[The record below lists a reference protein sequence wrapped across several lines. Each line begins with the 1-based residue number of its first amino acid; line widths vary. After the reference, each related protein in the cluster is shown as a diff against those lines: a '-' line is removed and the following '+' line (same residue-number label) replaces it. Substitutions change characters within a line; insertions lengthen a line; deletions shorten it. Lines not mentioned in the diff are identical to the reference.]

1 MEMGRLSAR
10 PRCPGCRAPAAVRN
24 SHKMAAQPGR
34 APRLKPEEG
43 RGGRERVAER
53 PEECHVE
60 EGRASPPAR
69 RPAERAEAEGRGGGE
84 GTERAE
90 HSRDRRETEKSR
102 KEPREDLGH
111 GSHAERIRD
120 PPKGPRVVVGVG
132 LGKARRAGDSRSASG
147 WRNPPHPGGW

>member
-34 APRLKPEEG
+34 APRQKPEEG

-53 PEECHVE
+53 PEERHVE

-69 RPAERAEAEGRGGGE
+69 RPAERAEAEGRGHG
-84 GTERAE
+84 
-90 HSRDRRETEKSR
+90 KSR
-102 KEPREDLGH
+102 TQL
-111 GSHAERIRD
+111 
-120 PPKGPRVVVGVG
+120 
-132 LGKARRAGDSRSASG
+132 RST
-147 WRNPPHPGGW
+147 